1 MGCDS
6 IKHDLTASGEMAKIG
21 IKEIAAQA
29 GVSIATVS
37 HAFRNP
43 GRVSNS
49 TREKVLA
56 IAREGGYTPNKLAAS
71 LRTSRSGNIVVIIP
85 DVADSYN
92 ARIINTIEKVA
103 HKRGYSVLLGDTQ
116 GSEQREREFA
126 AMTSSGQADGII
138 LLSHRIPFEVD
149 ENNQFLEKLP
159 PLVNG
164 CEYTGHDEVPSVTID
179 DRQAAIDATQHLLD
193 YGHRDIA
200 VITGDMNSTSS
211 QNRLAGFR
219 QAMAQA
225 GLEPDEDQIVYATYT
240 LEDGESAGNTLLLKK
255 TRPTA
260 IFCFSDELALGC
272 MHTLRK
278 NKFRVPEDMSVIGID
293 NIPFARFCAPTLTTI
308 SQPTEVIGST
318 CATLLLDL
326 IDGRGPESMRHI
338 LPHELLVRESTG
350 PLTKRR
356 ML

>member
-1 MGCDS
+1 MRR
-6 IKHDLTASGEMAKIG
+6 LRGEMMKIG
-21 IKEIAAQA
+21 IKEIAAKA

-43 GRVSNS
+43 GRVSDV
-49 TREKVLA
+49 TRERVLA

-85 DVADSYN
+85 DVADSHN
-92 ARIINTIEKVA
+92 AKIINAIEKVA
-103 HKRGYSVLLGDTQ
+103 HQRGYSVLLGDTQ
-116 GSEQREREFA
+116 GSEQRELEFA
-126 AMTSSGQADGII
+126 AMTGSGQADGII
-138 LLSHRIPFEVD
+138 LMSHRMPFAVD
-149 ENNQFLEKLP
+149 DSNRLLEKLP

-164 CEYTGHDEVPSVTID
+164 CEYTGHDGVPSVTID
-179 DRQAAIDATQHLLD
+179 DRQAAIDATRHLLD
-193 YGHRDIA
+193 FGHRDIA

-211 QNRLAGFR
+211 QNRLDGFR
-219 QAMAQA
+219 LAMTQADLQ
-225 GLEPDEDQIVYATYT
+225 PDEDQIVYAAYT
-240 LEDGESAGNTLLLKK
+240 LEDGASAGNTLLLKK
-255 TRPTA
+255 TRPSA

-278 NKFRVPEDMSVIGID
+278 NGFRVPEDISVIGID

-326 IDGRGPESMRHI
+326 IDGRRPEKMRHI

-350 PLTKRR
+350 PLTKRTT
-356 ML
+356 L